1 MQLIDD
7 GGLSTSNVSTDGND
21 KHVVYQEDCMCER
34 MSVGRS
40 VGRCHGMETLLS
52 LYKFHFKWKL
62 CLRV

>member
-40 VGRCHGMETLLS
+40 VSRNGDFIVIIQIS
-52 LYKFHFKWKL
+52 L
-62 CLRV
+62 